1 METRRDERIS
11 QLIQAL
17 KRSDKLHLKEAASL
31 LGVSEMTIRRDLNG
45 HSGPV
50 VLLGGYI
57 VLEPRSAT
65 HYLLSDQK
73 TRLVEEKRRAA
84 RHAAALLEAHQM
96 AFFDCG
102 TTTPWI
108 IDAIDDALP
117 FTGVCYSLNT
127 FLALQEKP
135 QCRAVL
141 CGGEFHASNAI
152 FMPLSLEDTLSHLS
166 PDIAFYSAAGIDCE
180 QGATCY
186 NLEELP
192 VKHWA
197 AISAR
202 MMSWS
207 RWRRRSRFPYC
218 IETSLPAP
226 RRARAGIRRTNCR
239 TSRAVSSAR
248 SRSSG

>member
-1 METRRDERIS
+1 MEARRDERIS

-197 AISAR
+197 MRHARYHVLVVDHSKFGKVRPAR
-202 MMSWS
+202 MGALAKFDVIASDIC
-207 RWRRRSRFPYC
+207 PDDELVALAKAQQ
-218 IETSLPAP
+218 ISLLY
-226 RRARAGIRRTNCR
+226 
-239 TSRAVSSAR
+239 
-248 SRSSG
+248 

>member
-1 METRRDERIS
+1 MAQGLMDRPASGSDLTQPGAATRIHGDQSAAIKALIS
-11 QLIQAL
+11 SKRPKNVILMIGDGMGYAEITGARNYAL
-17 KRSDKLHLKEAASL
+17 GA
-31 LGVSEMTIRRDLNG
+31 
-45 HSGPV
+45 
-50 VLLGGYI
+50 GG
-57 VLEPRSAT
+57 
-65 HYLLSDQK
+65 
-73 TRLVEEKRRAA
+73 
-84 RHAAALLEAHQM
+84 
-96 AFFDCG
+96 FFKG
-102 TTTPWI
+102 L
-108 IDAIDDALP
+108 DALP

-197 AISAR
+197 MRHARYHVLVVDHSKFGKVRPAR
-202 MMSWS
+202 MGALAKFDVIASDIC
-207 RWRRRSRFPYC
+207 PDDELVALAKAQQ
-218 IETSLPAP
+218 ISLLY
-226 RRARAGIRRTNCR
+226 
-239 TSRAVSSAR
+239 
-248 SRSSG
+248 

>member
-180 QGATCY
+180 QGR
-186 NLEELP
+186 P
-192 VKHWA
+192 
-197 AISAR
+197 AITWSCRSSTGRCVTRYHVLVVDHSKFGKVRPAR
-202 MMSWS
+202 MGALAKFDVIASDIC
-207 RWRRRSRFPYC
+207 PDDELVALAKAQQ
-218 IETSLPAP
+218 ISLLY
-226 RRARAGIRRTNCR
+226 
-239 TSRAVSSAR
+239 
-248 SRSSG
+248 

>member
-1 METRRDERIS
+1 
-11 QLIQAL
+11 
-17 KRSDKLHLKEAASL
+17 
-31 LGVSEMTIRRDLNG
+31 
-45 HSGPV
+45 
-50 VLLGGYI
+50 
-57 VLEPRSAT
+57 
-65 HYLLSDQK
+65 
-73 TRLVEEKRRAA
+73 
-84 RHAAALLEAHQM
+84 QM

-197 AISAR
+197 MRHARYHVLVVDHSKFGKVRPAR
-202 MMSWS
+202 MGALAKFDVIASDIC
-207 RWRRRSRFPYC
+207 PDDELVALAKAQQ
-218 IETSLPAP
+218 ISLLY
-226 RRARAGIRRTNCR
+226 
-239 TSRAVSSAR
+239 
-248 SRSSG
+248 

>member
-17 KRSDKLHLKEAASL
+17 KRSDKLHLKEAAAL

-45 HSGPV
+45 HNGPV

-73 TRLVEEKRRAA
+73 TRLVDEKRRAA

-108 IDAIDDALP
+108 IDAIDNALP
-117 FTGVCYSLNT
+117 FTGICYSLNT
-127 FLALQEKP
+127 FWR
-135 QCRAVL
+135 CRKNRSV
-141 CGGEFHASNAI
+141 GPF
-152 FMPLSLEDTLSHLS
+152 
-166 PDIAFYSAAGIDCE
+166 SAAASSMPAMPFLNRSACRI
-180 QGATCY
+180 
-186 NLEELP
+186 P
-192 VKHWA
+192 S
-197 AISAR
+197 AICAR
-202 MMSWS
+202 TSPS
-207 RWRRRSRFPYC
+207 TRRPGS
-218 IETSLPAP
+218 TA
-226 RRARAGIRRTNCR
+226 RRAPPAITSRNCR
-239 TSRAVSSAR
+239 LNTGR
-248 SRSSG
+248 

>member
-1 METRRDERIS
+1 
-11 QLIQAL
+11 
-17 KRSDKLHLKEAASL
+17 
-31 LGVSEMTIRRDLNG
+31 
-45 HSGPV
+45 
-50 VLLGGYI
+50 
-57 VLEPRSAT
+57 
-65 HYLLSDQK
+65 
-73 TRLVEEKRRAA
+73 
-84 RHAAALLEAHQM
+84 M

-197 AISAR
+197 MRHARYHVLVVDHSKFGKVRPAR
-202 MMSWS
+202 MGALAKFDVIASDICPDDELVALAKAQQIS
-207 RWRRRSRFPYC
+207 YC
-218 IETSLPAP
+218 IEASLPAP
-226 RRARAGIRRTNCR
+226 RRARAGIRRTSCR